1 MRTPVVIVVH
11 VDWQNMAQML
21 LVEHDDMVERL
32 ALDAA
37 DDLLRVGILPRTLRG
52 YPDLFDAHV
61 LHSLLKNIA
70 VDAVAVTE

>member
-1 MRTPVVIVVH
+1 
-11 VDWQNMAQML
+11 
-21 LVEHDDMVERL
+21 MVERL